1 MLQERTLT
9 EMLSLGRAEPTM
21 VAAHK
26 VLLGTGGPADALD
39 NRVFEDV
46 GPTEV
51 SFECVEKRDRAVGA
65 SLD

>member
-1 MLQERTLT
+1 
-9 EMLSLGRAEPTM
+9 M